1 MPGES
6 AIIKPIGARRF
17 DVLRVLGAGGMGVV
31 YEALDRDKR
40 RKVALKTL
48 RSLDAA
54 AVLRFKDE
62 FRSLQDIEHPNL
74 VSLGEL
80 FEEDGQ
86 LFFTMELVQGTPFV
100 EYVRPDA
107 TSAGPNGRASD
118 YMLSEDDSSSDETLG
133 SRGHRSADSV
143 ERSAEGAARPASKP
157 DPAPKPRSPAR
168 ASGAPPA
175 SLSQSER
182 PPTGAKCF
190 DERRLRDA
198 FGQLARG
205 LHALHGARKVHRDI
219 KPSNVLVTAAGR
231 VVILDFGLVIG
242 VSPGKRDTAIVGTA
256 HYMAPEQAAGG
267 PVGPEADWYSMG
279 VMLYLALTGV
289 FPFRVSSDQVLERKQ
304 EAPPPPPGAWV
315 PDLPRDLEELC
326 IGLLRR
332 SASARPKGRDVL
344 RVLGALEDDIEGAP
358 LSSRTPGFVGRHR
371 ELAELHDGFAEIC
384 RGAPLAV
391 LIEGE
396 SGMGKSALM
405 RRFIEQVTGS
415 AVVLSGRC
423 HEREWVPYKA
433 VDELIDALSRHLAGR
448 WASDVEE
455 LLPPHAALLA
465 DVFPVLRMVPALRRR
480 REPGADTIDPL
491 ELRALVFSTLRELLG
506 RLAREEPLVLA
517 IDDLQWADVDS
528 LALLAEVM
536 RPPRGAPL
544 STRAPRSVAC
554 PASTSALAPPILL
567 VATVRTGAEGST
579 RAAPWLALPPG
590 AIRTL
595 PLSRLP
601 ADEAQELVVALLQE
615 ARDPHIESGA
625 SDADEGAPVSRVA
638 INAEALVEE
647 AGGLPLFIDAL
658 LRYRLVE
665 ANDGG
670 PVRLDEAL
678 WARIQRLDARAQAL
692 VELIAVAG
700 GPLLL
705 EVAERALG
713 AEADELTR
721 LTAVLR
727 AVKLAR
733 KSGTGRE
740 ERIEPY
746 HDRIREIVACRLEP
760 RVKRAWHERLA
771 FALEAQGGAELE
783 ALAVHFQEAG
793 DAARAA
799 DYAARAGDKAALALA
814 FDRAARLYGMALE
827 LRPYAPD
834 ERRELLTRWGDAL
847 SNAGRSA
854 EAAVAYLSGS
864 QAAPAPLALE
874 LTRRAADNYLRSG
887 YVDEGMACLRKVL
900 AEVDLE
906 VPKTPAEALLSLL
919 IRRAVLLLRGLSFE
933 ERATAQIPPEALVR
947 IDVCWSAAIGLSMV
961 DPIAGSSYQT
971 LHLLLSLDAG
981 EPYRIARS
989 LAAEAAFVASFGG
1002 TERARFE
1009 ELIDAA
1015 RSITQ
1020 RTSHPHASGLVELST
1035 GVAWHCVGRFRQSLM
1050 VLDSA
1055 ETIFRERC
1063 TGVAWER
1070 SSLVTF
1076 AVWNLWL
1083 LGDLPEFTRRVPLHL
1098 HEAEERGDRYLAT
1111 NLRTCFTN
1119 AYWLIQ
1125 DNPEAARSEADAGI
1139 ERWSTEGFQLPH
1151 FFDFI
1156 ARGQIF
1162 LYEGEGEIGHS
1173 YVTEAWERLS
1183 ASLTLRMQVA
1193 RISSLH
1199 LLGRMALA
1207 VARGRSDPAP
1217 FLKQAREAAEKLSAE
1232 QIPWAEPLAAMI
1244 RAGALTIEGDRP
1256 GAAAIVVDAAS
1267 GFAAADMALFEAAAR
1282 RRLGELR
1289 GGDKGR
1295 AQVHEANEWMGERG
1309 VINPDRMTEML
1320 APGF

>member
-17 DVLRVLGAGGMGVV
+17 DVLRVLGTGGMGVV

-48 RSLDAA
+48 RSLDAS
-54 AVLRFKDE
+54 AVLRFKEE

-100 EYVRPDA
+100 EYVRPD
-107 TSAGPNGRASD
+107 TTFAGANGRPSASAF
-118 YMLSEDDSSSDETLG
+118 SGDDSSSEGTLG
-133 SRGHRSADSV
+133 SGGR
-143 ERSAEGAARPASKP
+143 RSAERIADGAARQASP
-157 DPAPKPRSPAR
+157 RDQASMRSPLVR

-175 SLSQSER
+175 PLSGSDR

-198 FGQLARG
+198 FGQLSRG

-231 VVILDFGLVIG
+231 VVILDFGLVMS

-256 HYMAPEQAAGG
+256 HYMAPEQAAGRT
-267 PVGPEADWYSMG
+267 VGPEADWYSMG

-289 FPFRVSSDQVLERKQ
+289 FPFRVSSDQVLELKQ

-326 IGLLRR
+326 VGLLRR

-344 RVLGALEDDIEGAP
+344 RVLGALEDIEGAP
-358 LSSRTPGFVGRHR
+358 LSSRPHGFVGRRR
-371 ELAELHDGFAEIC
+371 ELTALRDAFAEAC

-405 RRFIEQVTGS
+405 RRFVEQLDGS
-415 AVVLSGRC
+415 AVILAGRC

-433 VDELIDALSRHLAGR
+433 VDELIDALSRHLAGC

-455 LLPPHAALLA
+455 LLPSHAALLA
-465 DVFPVLRMVPALRRR
+465 DVFPVLRMIPALRRR
-480 REPGADTIDPL
+480 REPDAETIEPL
-491 ELRALVFSTLRELLG
+491 DLRALVFATLRELLG
-506 RLAREEPLVLA
+506 RLAREKPLVLA

-536 RPPRGAPL
+536 RPPRSAPAPL
-544 STRAPRSVAC
+544 STRAPRSVAS
-554 PASTSALAPPILL
+554 PASTSAIAPPILL
-567 VATVRTGAEGST
+567 VATVRTGAEASP

-595 PLSRLP
+595 PLCRLP
-601 ADEAQELVVALLQE
+601 ADEAQELVAALLRE
-615 ARDPHIESGA
+615 AGDPHVDRAAPDVE
-625 SDADEGAPVSRVA
+625 DGAPVSRVA

-678 WARIQRLDARAQAL
+678 WAQIQRLDARAQAL

-705 EVAERALG
+705 EVAERALS

-727 AVKLAR
+727 GAKLAR
-733 KSGTGRE
+733 KSGTGRD

-746 HDRIREIVACRLEP
+746 HDRIREIVASRLEP
-760 RVKRAWHERLA
+760 DVKRAWHERLA
-771 FALEAQGGAELE
+771 CALEAQGGAELE

-793 DAARAA
+793 NAARAA
-799 DYAARAGDKAALALA
+799 EYAARAGDKAALALA

-827 LRPYAPD
+827 LRPCAP
-834 ERRELLTRWGDAL
+834 EEQRELLIRWGDAL

-864 QAAPAPLALE
+864 QAAPAALALE

-906 VPKTPAEALLSLL
+906 APKTPAEALLSLL
-919 IRRAVLLLRGLSFE
+919 IRRAVLHLRGLSFD
-933 ERATAQIPPEALVR
+933 ERQAPQIPPDTLAR

-989 LAAEAAFVASFGG
+989 LAAEAAFVASLGG
-1002 TERARFE
+1002 SERARFE
-1009 ELIDAA
+1009 ELMAAA
-1015 RSITQ
+1015 RKVAE
-1020 RTSHPHASGLVELST
+1020 RTSHPHAIGLVELST
-1035 GVAWHCVGRFRQSLM
+1035 GVAWHCVGRFRESLM

-1076 AVWNLWL
+1076 AAWNLWL
-1083 LGDLPEFTRRVPLHL
+1083 LGDLPEFTRHVPIHL
-1098 HEAEERGDRYLAT
+1098 HEAQERGDRYLAT
-1111 NLRTCFTN
+1111 NLRTCFAN

-1125 DNPEAARSEADAGI
+1125 DNPEAARAAADAGI
-1139 ERWSTEGFQLPH
+1139 ERWSTQGFQLPH

-1162 LYEGEGEIGHS
+1162 LYEGEREAGHR
-1173 YVTEAWERLS
+1173 YVESAWARLS

-1199 LLGRMALA
+1199 LLGRTALA
-1207 VARGRSDPAP
+1207 AAQGASDPAP
-1217 FLKQAREAAEKLSAE
+1217 FLEQAKEAADKLSAE
-1232 QIPWAEPLAAMI
+1232 QIPWAEPLAAML
-1244 RAGALTIEGDRP
+1244 RAGGSVIEGDRP
-1256 GAAAIVVDAAS
+1256 RAASLLACAAS
-1267 GFAAADMALFEAAAR
+1267 GFEAADMALYLAAAR
-1282 RRLGELR
+1282 RRLGELL
-1289 GGDKGR
+1289 GGDEGL
-1295 AQVHEANEWMGERG
+1295 AQAEEAKAWMAERG
-1309 VINPDRMTEML
+1309 VVNPDRMTEML